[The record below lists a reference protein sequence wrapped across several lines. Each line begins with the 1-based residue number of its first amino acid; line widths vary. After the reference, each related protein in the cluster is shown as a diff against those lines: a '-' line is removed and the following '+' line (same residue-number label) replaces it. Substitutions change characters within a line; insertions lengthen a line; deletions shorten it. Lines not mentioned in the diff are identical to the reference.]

1 RFALLKGWRNYL
13 CLQRLEQARN
23 GGQSLLEPGLVE
35 EIQALDAWAES
46 TKDGSLADLPV
57 PPRPDVWD
65 EVSAEPDLCPRL
77 KCPHYEKCFLF
88 RSRREAAQ
96 ADVIVVNHHLLMSDV
111 AVRRS
116 AQNWTDAAV
125 LPAYR
130 HLVVDE
136 GHHLE
141 DAAGAHLGISVTR
154 RALQRMF
161 ARLERRGK
169 GILPALVERLGRY
182 NDLLSVASTDLVQAR
197 LEPAVEAGR
206 QQAERLFDLLDMYMQ
221 QRGQQVVR
229 LDAGFVKEQAWVDG
243 LEETLGDLLRE
254 IVLLQDGLRMV
265 RERMESD
272 TRRSEELAPLLNEL
286 RAVARRLETAGDG
299 LRLALNPPHDAPESV
314 RW

>member
-1 RFALLKGWRNYL
+1 GYLLPALRWAARNKERTVVSTNTINLQEQLVGKDLPFLARALGDQKVRFALLKGWRNYL

-23 GGQSLLEPGLVE
+23 GGQSLLETGLVE

-111 AVRRS
+111 AVRRA

-125 LPAYR
+125 LPAYQR
-130 HLVVDE
+130 LVVDE

-141 DAAGAHLGISVTR
+141 DAAGAHLGISVTK
-154 RALQRMF
+154 RALQRLF
-161 ARLERRGK
+161 SRLERRGK
-169 GILPALVERLGRY
+169 
-182 NDLLSVASTDLVQAR
+182 
-197 LEPAVEAGR
+197 
-206 QQAERLFDLLDMYMQ
+206 
-221 QRGQQVVR
+221 
-229 LDAGFVKEQAWVDG
+229 
-243 LEETLGDLLRE
+243 
-254 IVLLQDGLRMV
+254 
-265 RERMESD
+265 
-272 TRRSEELAPLLNEL
+272 
-286 RAVARRLETAGDG
+286 
-299 LRLALNPPHDAPESV
+299 
-314 RW
+314 